1 MQLVENL
8 ADNGGLERSYETQK
22 LSIETNQETAD
33 QLNKKLPGLSEY
45 TMDQLFY
52 ISFVQL
58 FIYLH
63 HILRENF
70 KDLQN
75 FLKIFFNRFS
85 LLNFFY
91 QCLNKNFSVNGE
103 ILKIIK

>member
-1 MQLVENL
+1 MQL
-8 ADNGGLERSYETQK
+8 K

-70 KDLQN
+70 KDL
-75 FLKIFFNRFS
+75 
-85 LLNFFY
+85 
-91 QCLNKNFSVNGE
+91 
-103 ILKIIK
+103 